1 MIPLPLL
8 CTLALLSA
16 TAPFATD
23 MYLPVLPEIVDD
35 LDTSRA
41 LVQLTLTGF
50 FVGMGLGQLFIGP
63 LSDAIGRKKLL
74 IVGAGSALV
83 ASVLAALA
91 PTVEILVIAR
101 ALQGL
106 GGGACVVLARAVV
119 PDLLSGKAAAKTYS
133 WLMALQGIAPAVA
146 PVIGGVLAEPLGWR
160 GIFWVLAGLHA
171 LQFILAII
179 IVPETAGGRPRDHLL
194 RTVAGN
200 YLTVAKNPRFWG
212 FVVTMAFGFCS
223 MFCYIAAS
231 SFVVQEVF
239 GFSEMGY
246 SLIFAGNSLGLF
258 AATLLN
264 AKALDQVSAATLLR
278 AGVAGAFVATLA
290 LVVAI
295 VAGAPVW
302 LILAILFLS
311 VGPTGFIMGNS
322 TALATGLMRRRA
334 GSVTAIM
341 GFMQSLLAGLVSPL
355 MGLGSDALLTMG
367 IGMAT
372 CTTIALVGVIYA
384 THRLPGTAATATLK

>member
-8 CTLALLSA
+8 GTLALLSA

-23 MYLPVLPEIVDD
+23 MYLPVLPAIVED

-50 FVGMGLGQLFIGP
+50 FIGMGLGQLVIGP
-63 LSDAIGRKKLL
+63 LSDAIGRKGLL
-74 IVGAGSALV
+74 IAGAGCALA

-91 PTVEILVIAR
+91 PSIEVLVFAR

-119 PDLLSGKAAAKTYS
+119 PDLLAGKAAAKAYS
-133 WLMALQGIAPAVA
+133 LLMALQGIAPAVA
-146 PVIGGVLAEPLGWR
+146 PVIGGVLAQPLGWR
-160 GIFWVLAGLHA
+160 GIFWVLAALHA
-171 LQFILAII
+171 LQFVLAII
-179 IVPETAGGRPRDHLL
+179 VVPETAGGRPHDHLVS
-194 RTVAGN
+194 TVARN
-200 YLTVAKNPRFWG
+200 YLAVAKSLRFWG

-231 SFVVQEVF
+231 SFVMQEEF
-239 GFSEMGY
+239 GFSAAGY
-246 SLIFAGNSLGLF
+246 SLVFACNSLGLF

-264 AKALDQVSAATLLR
+264 AKALDTYSPATLLR
-278 AGVAGAFVATLA
+278 VGVAAAFVSTVALA
-290 LVVAI
+290 ASI

-302 LILAILFLS
+302 LILGILFCA
-311 VGPTGFIMGNS
+311 VAPTGFIMGNS
-322 TALATGLMRRRA
+322 TALATGLMRKRA

-341 GFMQSLLAGLVSPL
+341 GFMQSCLAGAVSPL
-355 MGLGSDALLTMG
+355 MGLGSDALMTTG
-367 IGMAT
+367 VGMVI
-372 CTTIALVGVIYA
+372 CTAIALVGVTFA
-384 THRLPGTAATATLK
+384 TRRLPQV